1 MAMFN
6 PFIRPTSMTRTFA
19 STLVYAALAASLM
32 ACSTPAQHTH
42 STAPTAVENR
52 AEPTVSRAQIAQGIY
67 ELVYSDKLDLL
78 FVASAGSFSDSTVP
92 YQILIVNPAD
102 LKVVG
107 TIPLTRKAFSLA
119 LDDQAN
125 RLYVGNT
132 GQGAITIVDTQSRQ
146 VLQTVQLAPML
157 KGKDGKE
164 RPEYHFR
171 QLMLD
176 PANHRLYMPAF
187 DNTQSKLFVIDTQ
200 ANKVEKI
207 IPGFG
212 FTATGIALDAKHQR
226 LYVSNMQGEAVVV
239 DTQSN
244 EIVNRFKLGAEQ
256 PLNLAYDEANHRLLA
271 VDQGHPKMRGFQER
285 GIPGYE
291 SRHPGHRVVAID
303 LNTEKMVAEMPASGP
318 VNLKLDPARQR
329 LLVTNRES
337 GEITVFDSNT
347 YRQLHSISTPAH
359 PNTLAIAKKNGDVY
373 ATVKNGEDAAKGT
386 FESVARIQF

>member
-1 MAMFN
+1 MAMPN
-6 PFIRPTSMTRTFA
+6 LFIRPNSMTRTVA
-19 STLVYAALAASLM
+19 STLLYAALAASLM
-32 ACSTPAQHTH
+32 ACSAPAQNQQN
-42 STAPTAVENR
+42 TAPTSVEQR
-52 AEPTVSRAQIAQGIY
+52 AEPVVTRAQIAQGIY

-78 FVASAGSFSDSTVP
+78 FVASAGSFTDSTVP
-92 YQILIVNPAD
+92 YQILIVSPAD

-107 TIPLTRKAFSLA
+107 TIPLNRKAFSLA

-132 GQGAITIVDTQSRQ
+132 GQAAITIIDTQSRQ
-146 VLQTVQLAPML
+146 VLQNLQLAPML

-171 QLMLD
+171 QLLLD
-176 PANHRLYMPAF
+176 TAAHRLYMPAF
-187 DNTQSKLFVIDTQ
+187 DNEQGKLFVIDTQ

-212 FTATGIALDAKHQR
+212 FTATGIALDPKHQR
-226 LYVSNMQGEAVVV
+226 LYVSNMQGEAVVL
-239 DTQSN
+239 DTQTN
-244 EIVNRFKLGAEQ
+244 EIVKRFSLGAEQ
-256 PLNLAYDEANHRLLA
+256 PLNLAYDEINHRLLA

-285 GIPGYE
+285 GISGYQ
-291 SRHPGHRVVAID
+291 SRHPGNRVVAID

-337 GEITVFDSNT
+337 GEITVFDSNN
-347 YRQLHSISTPAH
+347 YRKLHSISTPAH

-373 ATVKNGEDAAKGT
+373 ATVKNGEDAAQGM